1 MSFKNQYIKVLQA
14 NNWYQNNYISIS
26 QCHLFI
32 NNAIQGLIVFIN
44 SLI

>member
-26 QCHLFI
+26 QCRLFI
-32 NNAIQGLIVFIN
+32 NNIIQGLVVFTDN
-44 SLI
+44 LI